1 MKYKIIIFSVLMG
14 LFNGFGFAQNAID
27 KAIEKYNSNSVEY
40 ISVPELASLMQKNK
54 DFKLLDTRAVS
65 EYEVSH
71 LKDAIYVGYKEFD
84 LESIQDKIKPDD
96 TIIMYCSFGV
106 RSEQI
111 GEQLQEAGYKK
122 VYNLYGGLF
131 EWFNQGNEIFNL
143 QNQQTDSIHA
153 YNNKWGQFIKGGTK
167 VYE

>member
-1 MKYKIIIFSVLMG
+1 
-14 LFNGFGFAQNAID
+14 
-27 KAIEKYNSNSVEY
+27 
-40 ISVPELASLMQKNK
+40 
-54 DFKLLDTRAVS
+54 
-65 EYEVSH
+65 
-71 LKDAIYVGYKEFD
+71 
-84 LESIQDKIKPDD
+84 
-96 TIIMYCSFGV
+96 MYCSVGV

-111 GEQLQEAGYKK
+111 GEQLQEAGYNK

-153 YNNKWGQFIKGGTK
+153 YNNKWGQYIKRGTK

>member
-96 TIIMYCSFGV
+96 TIIMYCSVGV

-111 GEQLQEAGYKK
+111 GEQLQEAGYNK

-153 YNNKWGQFIKGGTK
+153 YNNKWGQYIKRGTK

>member
-40 ISVPELASLMQKNK
+40 ISVPELVNLMQKNK

-96 TIIMYCSFGV
+96 TIIMYCSVGV

-111 GEQLQEAGYKK
+111 GEQLQEAGYNK

-153 YNNKWGQFIKGGTK
+153 YNNKWGQYIKRGTK